1 MPVSG
6 YSVMRVEL
14 SFTVSISFKHWNTRH
29 HHHTDLIS
37 IVASEE
43 FDFSFNSSVTQSVGE
58 DSDTITPGISV
69 KLTAHTSHSFHTDQS
84 SSELITPSAGEPS
97 LSL

>member
-6 YSVMRVEL
+6 YSVMRAEL
-14 SFTVSISFKHWNTRH
+14 SLTVSISFKHRKIRH

-37 IVASEE
+37 IVAGNE

-58 DSDTITPGISV
+58 DSDTITSGISV
-69 KLTAHTSHSFHTDQS
+69 NLTAHTS
-84 SSELITPSAGEPS
+84 PS
-97 LSL
+97 LLADQGSS